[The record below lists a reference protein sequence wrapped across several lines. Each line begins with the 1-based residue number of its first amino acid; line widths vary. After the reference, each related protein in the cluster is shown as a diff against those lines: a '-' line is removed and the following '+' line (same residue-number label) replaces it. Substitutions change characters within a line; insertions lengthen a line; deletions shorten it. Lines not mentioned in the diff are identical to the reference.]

1 MRKTF
6 IIISLILSISVNAQ
20 VTELNLSS
28 KLLTSFTYNDSLK
41 HLQKLDLA
49 DNYIQ
54 EIVIDSMKEIIYLN
68 ICVNML
74 DEKSILNILKA
85 LNKNG
90 LTLGW
95 CYLDGGSNA
104 TIYKLNQNMDYLMLK
119 RKRWNI
125 TINE

>member
-1 MRKTF
+1 MKNII
-6 IIISLILSISVNAQ
+6 IIISLIFTISVNAQ

-28 KLLTSFTYNDSLK
+28 KQLTSFTYNDTLK
-41 HLQKLDLA
+41 YLQKLDLS

-54 EIVIDSMKEIIYLN
+54 EIVVDSMKEIIYLN
-68 ICVNML
+68 ISVNML
-74 DEKSILNILKA
+74 DEVSVLKILKV
-85 LNKNG
+85 LNANG
-90 LTLGW
+90 LTSGW

>member
-1 MRKTF
+1 MKK
-6 IIISLILSISVNAQ
+6 ILILISLTLSISVNAQ
-20 VTELNLSS
+20 ITELNLSS
-28 KLLTSFTYNDSLK
+28 KQLTSFTYNDTLK
-41 HLQKLDLA
+41 HLQRLDLS

-68 ICVNML
+68 IAVNML
-74 DEKSILNILKA
+74 DEQSILNILKV

-90 LTLGW
+90 LMLGW

-104 TIYKLNQNMDYLMLK
+104 TIQKLNQNMDYLMLR

>member
-1 MRKTF
+1 MKNIF
-6 IIISLILSISVNAQ
+6 IIISLILSFSVNAQ
-20 VTELNLSS
+20 VTELNLSG
-28 KLLTSFTYNDSLK
+28 KQLTSFTYNDTLK
-41 HLQKLDLA
+41 HLQRLDLS

-54 EIVIDSMKEIIYLN
+54 EIVIDSMKELIYIN
-68 ICVNML
+68 ISVNLL
-74 DEKSILNILKA
+74 DEKSILNILKV

-90 LTLGW
+90 LTSGW

-104 TIYKLNQNMDYLMLK
+104 IIYKLNQNMDYLMLK